1 VSGPPVLNTRNPNTT
16 TTFNVAAIESLPNP
30 GGDITVPAQLA
41 AGARRR

>member
-30 GGDITVPAQLA
+30 GGDITFPAQLA